1 MASIDNSSGR
11 GMPRQSGIADL
22 IVKGAIALVTTAFF
36 IGAYLQFQVSF
47 WLALISALSVYI
59 VLLMMHAL
67 KRRAEREDALVSNVT
82 RLEDELARLK
92 TGVRS
97 AIADAPA
104 VPGAPALSGAR
115 GRIGPRPGP
124 AAAPV
129 PPAPPPPA
137 SASDFSIAPRDL
149 APLSTREPHLPPR
162 RAPALSAEPA
172 ARSEPSLS
180 PPPAPAPADTLRVD
194 ASPSMPHWPLPP
206 VSPDP
211 TQSYWPSRS
220 SKPSLPESARA
231 ERREPTMTAPAAA
244 PAAPPP
250 SDRETDLDAVH
261 GMIKRLADEVTEAGE
276 QLHDATPA
284 PRRERALS
292 ASLNALQ
299 STANAMR
306 AARRKSVE
314 QPAAA
319 TPAAPVMPRAA
330 KVMPPPIVPA
340 HARLASL
347 ADAVT
352 AGRVDVSLAP
362 IIGLADHKVHYHEVL
377 ARPCDERGTPL
388 PVSDRDPQL
397 ASAGLLPLLDV
408 TRLRQAAYIARSFA
422 EEGRE
427 HCVFASAT
435 AESLSTDRF
444 LDELADVYRDRE
456 PLSGELVLTF
466 SQADIRTFGGPQW
479 SALTD
484 MRDLGFRFG
493 VEEVTDFDY
502 EFTALCAAG
511 FAFVKLDADALLSGL
526 ASPNGVMPAAEVCR
540 NLSELGLTLIV
551 SGIDDEPTR
560 GQVLAAGVPLGQGA
574 LFGAPIAAAA
584 EPYRAPGHAA
594 A

>member
-11 GMPRQSGIADL
+11 GMPKQSGIADL

-47 WLALISALSVYI
+47 WLALIAALSVYI
-59 VLLMMHAL
+59 MLLMMHAL
-67 KRRAEREDALVSNVT
+67 KRRAEREDALVSDVT
-82 RLEDELARLK
+82 RLEDEVARLK
-92 TGVRS
+92 TGVRT
-97 AIADAPA
+97 AIADAPD
-104 VPGAPALSGAR
+104 V
-115 GRIGPRPGP
+115 
-124 AAAPV
+124 
-129 PPAPPPPA
+129 PAPPGPSAARTRLATRVAPVAPATPPA
-137 SASDFSIAPRDL
+137 SASDFSVAPRDL

-162 RAPALSAEPA
+162 RVPSPGPA

-180 PPPAPAPADTLRVD
+180 PPVAPAAEGMSLRAD
-194 ASPSMPHWPLPP
+194 ASPSLPHWPTPP

-211 TQSYWPSRS
+211 TQSYWSART
-220 SKPSLPESARA
+220 SKPVLPEAPRA
-231 ERREPTMTAPAAA
+231 ERREPTMAAPSAQAPAT
-244 PAAPPP
+244 PTLPT
-250 SDRETDLDAVH
+250 DRETDLDAVH

-306 AARRKSVE
+306 AARRKPAD

-319 TPAAPVMPRAA
+319 PSAAPKAGKA
-330 KVMPPPIVPA
+330 MPPPIVPA

-362 IIGLADHKVHYHEVL
+362 IIGLADHKVHYYEVL
-377 ARPCDERGTPL
+377 ARPCDDRGTPL
-388 PVSDRDPQL
+388 PVSTRDAQL

-427 HCVFASAT
+427 HCVFSAAT

-444 LDELADVYRDRE
+444 LDELADVYRERE

-511 FAFVKLDADALLSGL
+511 FAFVKLDADALLTGL
-526 ASPNGVMPAAEVCR
+526 SSPSGVMPATEVCR

-551 SGIDDEPTR
+551 SDIDDEPTR
-560 GQVLAAGVPLGQGA
+560 GQVLAVGVPLGQGA
-574 LFGAPIAAAA
+574 LFGAPIPAAA